1 MNKRLAINMLSNL
14 IAFGVQFGVNFLLTP
29 YIVNNLGSEAYSFVP
44 LSTNLVSYINILTT
58 ALNSMASR
66 YISIEINRHNNH
78 EANIYFN
85 SVLAAN
91 TIIAIA
97 LTIPS
102 LLLVFNVTKIFNVP
116 VTLVKDVQLTL
127 SFVLLSAVISLFF
140 NVFGNVFFIKN
151 RLEISATRNII
162 GNMIRAMVLIL
173 LFSTLTPK
181 IYYITAT
188 TLIVSIYTGM
198 TSVVYT
204 KKLLPELRFKKR
216 YIKFRAIKTLLSS
229 GVWNSINQLSVVLL
243 TTLDLYLANMMISAE
258 ASGLYSIAKTIPNFI
273 QNIVSVMVGVFV
285 PQFTI
290 LYAQGKMQDLL
301 DNINFSIKIMGY
313 FITLPIGF
321 LIVYGQEFFRLWVPN
336 ENAEMLHLL
345 SMLTIIPM
353 IVTGSINTIFNVYT
367 VTNKLKIPALVL
379 LVTGIINTILVYFLV
394 KFTHLG
400 IVAIPLVSFVIGILR
415 NLIFTPIYAGKCLEI
430 SAKSF
435 YIAIFRGVCCAGVMI
450 LVSCIEKNFIDGTS
464 WISLFLAA
472 ATCALLAMMINFFF
486 VFSKEERSELIG
498 SILKR
503 VVYKR

>member
-29 YIVNNLGSEAYSFVP
+29 YIVNHLGSEAYSFVP
-44 LSTNLVSYINILTT
+44 LSTNLVSYINILTV

-66 YISIEINRHNNH
+66 YISIEINRNNNH
-78 EANIYFN
+78 EANVYFN

-91 TIIAIA
+91 TVIAIA

-102 LLLVFNVTKIFNVP
+102 ILLVCNVTKIFNVP
-116 VTLVKDVQLTL
+116 AALVTDVQFTL

-140 NVFGNVFFIKN
+140 NVFGNVFFIRN

-162 GNMIRAMVLIL
+162 GNVIRAVILLL

-188 TLIVSIYTGM
+188 TLIVTFYTGA

-204 KKLLPELRFKKR
+204 KKLTPELRFTKGYVKLG
-216 YIKFRAIKTLLSS
+216 AIKTLLSS
-229 GVWNSINQLSVVLL
+229 GIWNSINQLSVVLL

-258 ASGLYSIAKTIPNFI
+258 ASGLYSIAKTMPNFI
-273 QNIVSVMVGVFV
+273 QNIVGVMVGVFV

-290 LYAQGKMQDLL
+290 LYAQGKKQKLQDSI
-301 DNINFSIKIMGY
+301 DFSIKIMGY

-321 LIVYGQEFFRLWVPN
+321 LIVYGQEFFRIWVPN

-345 SMLTIIPM
+345 SLLTIIPM

-367 VTNKLKIPALVL
+367 VTNKLKTPALVL
-379 LVTGIINTILVYFLV
+379 LATGIINTISVFLLV
-394 KFTHLG
+394 KYTSLG
-400 IVAIPLVSFVIGILR
+400 ILAIPLVSFVIGLLR
-415 NLIFTPIYAGKCLEI
+415 NLIFTPIYAGKCLNV
-430 SAKSF
+430 SSRSF
-435 YIAIFRGVCCAGVMI
+435 YIAIFRGSCCAGSMI
-450 LVSCIEKNFIDGTS
+450 VISCVVKNFIGGTS
-464 WISLFLAA
+464 WISLLLAA
-472 ATCALLAMMINFFF
+472 VICAMFAMLVNFFF
-486 VFSKEERSELIG
+486 VFSREERSGLIA
-498 SILKR
+498 SVLKK
-503 VVYKR
+503 VVR